1 MTKIK
6 YFAILTSV
14 KKITLQVVFLLN
26 EKDKMI
32 DKLDEL
38 VELSILY
45 DFYGELLSD
54 HKKRIFEE
62 YVLNDLSLSEIA
74 ELKGISR
81 QGVYDLVKR
90 CSKELRDYE
99 IKLKLIS
106 KFDTV
111 KDKLLEV
118 KELVSNPLS
127 NNRDD
132 LQEEITR
139 LADDI
144 LKEL

>member
-1 MTKIK
+1 M
-6 YFAILTSV
+6 
-14 KKITLQVVFLLN
+14 N

>member
-1 MTKIK
+1 M
-6 YFAILTSV
+6 
-14 KKITLQVVFLLN
+14 N

-139 LADDI
+139 LEIGRAHV
-144 LKEL
+144 